1 MSLRTFHVIFI
12 VCSIILT
19 IGFGCWAI
27 MNFQQQQGSAYLWTG
42 VSSFAVALGLIF
54 YEYSFLK
61 KVKP

>member
-12 VCSIILT
+12 VCSIMLT

-27 MNFQQQQGSAYLWTG
+27 MSFRQQQSPAHLWTG
-42 VSSFAVALGLIF
+42 IGSFIMATGLIV

-61 KVKP
+61 RVKP

>member
-12 VCSIILT
+12 VCSIIVT
-19 IGFGCWAI
+19 IGFGWWAI
-27 MNFQQQQGSAYLWTG
+27 SNFRQHQAPAYLWTG
-42 VSSFAVALGLIF
+42 IAAFIAAGGLIV

>member
-12 VCSIILT
+12 VCSIIVT

-27 MNFQQQQGSAYLWTG
+27 INFQQNQTPTYLWTG
-42 VSSFAVALGLIF
+42 IVAFIAASGLVI

-61 KVKP
+61 RVKP